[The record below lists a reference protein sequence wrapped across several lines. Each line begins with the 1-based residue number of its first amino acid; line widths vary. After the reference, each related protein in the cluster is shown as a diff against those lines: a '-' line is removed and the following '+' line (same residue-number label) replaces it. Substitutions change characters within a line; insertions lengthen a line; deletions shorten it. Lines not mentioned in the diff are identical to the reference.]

1 MVVQNQVK
9 RTLTARLPEV
19 CTVVASGAGSSRSA
33 IAEELCRRFG
43 FVDRRGNH
51 QRASCLKALRGL
63 EMAGHFRLPTSRSRN
78 WRGRSPRRL
87 AAAVPEP
94 VGVPASAGL
103 LCNLE
108 LIAVRTD
115 ARLRLWN
122 ELMVREHPLGDGP
135 LVGRQLRYL
144 LRSDHGYLGAVG
156 FGSCALY
163 LHDRDRWIGWDGSL
177 REAHLDK
184 IVCMSRFLIRPSV
197 KCSNLAS
204 KALAMA
210 CRALPVDFE
219 KRYGYRPWLLESF
232 VDPQQHQG
240 TCYRAAN
247 WLRVG
252 SSCGRGRQDRKM
264 QTSKSRKDI
273 YLYVLD
279 KRFRQ
284 YLGVRKPVRYP
295 PVKVVEA
302 TDEDSWAANEF
313 GGAPMGDKRLEK
325 RLISIAQS
333 KAKSPGQSFLET
345 VHADRA
351 AVAGY
356 YRFIDAPAES
366 RIAMNSILRPH
377 RDRTLRRMNSLHE
390 ALCIHD
396 TTDVNFATL
405 DACEGLGIIGKN
417 QTKTKTRGLRLHSSF
432 VVDADDGLPLGILHA
447 NCYAPPPKR
456 RGKKKDPR
464 YIPVDK
470 KQSFRWITSL
480 RQCTKL
486 TAELDGTRVIHVM
499 DREGDFFELFA
510 AWRDDG
516 RDELVIR
523 AKNDRRTN
531 SDTSLFRSVLAT
543 ETKASLTVDIPRK
556 SARRKK
562 GRNKAQ
568 PRRQKRRAT
577 LQVRYCPVAILPP
590 KHGLSSKKSPV
601 DAFIVHVKEEVPP
614 ADGSKAVE
622 WFLLTTLSVDSPED
636 AERVFRHY
644 VKRWRIEE
652 WHRALKTCCGAE
664 EPAHRNAE
672 RLKRLL
678 AINMVLA
685 WRVMLMML
693 LGREIPQLP
702 ATVLFADDQIE
713 VLKLLA
719 KKWRCPKPTYLQDY
733 VILMARLGGYLN
745 RKCDGP
751 PGAEILWRSLI
762 TLTHMCIG
770 FALSQLE

>member
-1 MVVQNQVK
+1 MMVQHQVK
-9 RTLTARLPEV
+9 RTLTAQLPEV
-19 CTVVASGAGSSRSA
+19 CAAVAAGATTSRTT
-33 IAEELCRRFG
+33 IADKLCDRFG
-43 FVDRRGNH
+43 FLDATGKRQRG
-51 QRASCLKALRGL
+51 SCLKALRGL
-63 EMAGHFRLPTSRSRN
+63 ESMGHFNLPVSRSRK
-78 WRGRSPRRL
+78 WCGSSPRRL
-87 AAAVPEP
+87 EHAVAAPVEVPER
-94 VGVPASAGL
+94 VDWVQ
-103 LCNLE
+103 NLE
-108 LIAVRTD
+108 LLLVRTD
-115 ARLRLWN
+115 TEMRVWN
-122 ELMVREHPLGDGP
+122 ELMVREHPLGNGP

-144 LRSDHGYLGAVG
+144 LFSDHGYLGAVG

-163 LHDRDRWIGWDGSL
+163 LHDRDKWIGWDRSL
-177 REAHLDK
+177 RDEHLDK
-184 IVCMSRFLIRPSV
+184 IVCMSRFLIRPKV
-197 KCSNLAS
+197 KCANLAS

-210 CRALPVDFE
+210 CRAFSVDFE

-232 VDPQQHQG
+232 VDPQEHEA

-247 WLRVG
+247 WTRVG
-252 SSCGRGRQDRKM
+252 SSCGRGRQDRDK
-264 QTSKSRKDI
+264 QARKSRKDI

-279 KRFRQ
+279 KRFRE
-284 YLGVRKPVRYP
+284 YIGVPEPVRYP
-295 PVKVVEA
+295 PLDVVEA
-302 TDEDSWAANEF
+302 ADNDSWAANEF

-345 VHADRA
+345 AQGDRA

-366 RIAMNSILRPH
+366 RVAMGSILRPH
-377 RDRTLRRMNSLHE
+377 RECTLRRMNSLDE

-405 DACEGLGIIGKN
+405 AACEGLGVIGTN

-432 VVDADDGLPLGILHA
+432 VVDSENGLPLGILHA

-456 RGKKKDPR
+456 GGKKKDPR
-464 YIPVDK
+464 YIPVEQ
-470 KQSFRWITSL
+470 KQSFRWISSL
-480 RQCTKL
+480 QACTEL
-486 TAELDGTRVIHVM
+486 TAELENTRVIHVM

-510 AWRDDG
+510 AWRDG
-516 RDELVIR
+516 ARDDLIIR
-523 AKNDRRTN
+523 AKNDRRTK
-531 SDTSLFRSVLAT
+531 STVSLFQCVCET
-543 ETKASLTVDIPRK
+543 EVQASLTVDIPRK

-562 GRNKAQ
+562 GKNKAQ

-577 LQVRYCPVAILPP
+577 LQVRYCPVSIMPP
-590 KHGLSSKKSPV
+590 KHGLSSKKAPV
-601 DAFIVHVKEEVPP
+601 DAFIVHVKEQVPP

-622 WFLLTTLSVDSPED
+622 WFLLTTLTVDSPET
-636 AERVFRHY
+636 AEKVFRCY

-664 EPAHRNAE
+664 EPANRTAE

-685 WRVMLMML
+685 WRVMLLML
-693 LGREIPQLP
+693 LGREMPELP
-702 ATVLFADDQIE
+702 AGVLFADDQIK

-719 KKWRCPKPTYLQDY
+719 KKWRSPKPTNLQHY

-745 RKCDGP
+745 RKSDGP

-762 TLTHMCIG
+762 RLTNMCMG
-770 FALSQLE
+770 FALAQLE